1 MKKVL
6 LIFESRASY
15 GYSKNL
21 YNLLKNDKNFKIKT
35 LVTGTHLSKELGS
48 SISNLNKDKIKIDYK
63 INFENKNFAYGIGK
77 LIIKFSKILQNYKPN
92 IVIIFGDRVELM
104 SFAIGCCYNQ
114 NIILAHIQAG
124 DRSGHIDD
132 MTRMALA
139 KMAHLHF
146 PATKIAYD
154 RLIKLGEER
163 ERIFLVG
170 APQLDDIE
178 YKNLI
183 TYKSFLIQNRKVNI
197 NEKYVVI
204 LQHPVF
210 KDQDIYE
217 KIFLETLK
225 ACKRLNYKKYII
237 YPNYDP
243 GYKTIINSLNK
254 IKYNKKKFIIFKN
267 LNRQD
272 FLKLVVNS
280 SALIGNSSAGILES
294 ASLKIG
300 AVNIGDRQNLREKGK
315 NVFDASYNHNDIL
328 KKIKKAILIKKKIK
342 NIKNLHGDG
351 KSSQRIYSV
360 LKKIKINNKILI
372 KNTIY

>member
-21 YNLLKNDKNFKIKT
+21 YNLLKKDNNFQIRT

-48 SISNLNKDKIKIDYK
+48 SIKNLNKDKIKIDFK

-77 LIIKFSKILQNYKPN
+77 LTIKFCKILKNYKPN

-104 SFAIGCCYNQ
+104 SFAIGCSYNQ

-139 KMAHLHF
+139 KMAHIHF
-146 PATKIAYD
+146 PATKKAYN
-154 RLIKLGEER
+154 RLIRLGEEKK
-163 ERIFLVG
+163 RIFLVG
-170 APQLDDIE
+170 APQLDDIN

-183 TYKSFLIQNRKVNI
+183 TNKSFFVRNKKINI
-197 NEKYVVI
+197 DEKYLVV
-204 LQHPVF
+204 LQHSVF
-210 KDQDIYE
+210 KDQKIYE
-217 KIFLETLK
+217 KRFSETLK
-225 ACKRLNYKKYII
+225 ACQKFNYKKYII

-243 GYKTIINSLNK
+243 GYKAIISSLNK
-254 IKYNKKKFIIFKN
+254 IRYNKKKIIIFRN
-267 LNRQD
+267 LDRSD
-272 FLKLVVNS
+272 FLKLVANS
-280 SALIGNSSAGILES
+280 SALVGNSSAGILES
-294 ASLKIG
+294 PSLKIG
-300 AVNIGDRQNLREKGK
+300 VVNIGDRQNFRERCK
-315 NVFDASYNHNDIL
+315 NIYDADYNHKDIY
-328 KKIKKAILIKKKIK
+328 KKIKKAVSIKHKIK

-360 LKKIKINNKILI
+360 LKKIKIDNKILI
-372 KNTIY
+372 KNTTY